1 MLVAGGLTF
10 AYERLVFLHG
20 SVTFCR
26 WKSDCVYGSA
36 IDGNRSLILVSKLRK
51 TCPDK
56 LTSEPWTV
64 TNPVALGH
72 PFKF

>member
-1 MLVAGGLTF
+1 MLVSGGLTF
-10 AYERLVFLHG
+10 AYERLVFVHG
-20 SVTFCR
+20 SVTFSR
-26 WKSDCVYGSA
+26 WSA